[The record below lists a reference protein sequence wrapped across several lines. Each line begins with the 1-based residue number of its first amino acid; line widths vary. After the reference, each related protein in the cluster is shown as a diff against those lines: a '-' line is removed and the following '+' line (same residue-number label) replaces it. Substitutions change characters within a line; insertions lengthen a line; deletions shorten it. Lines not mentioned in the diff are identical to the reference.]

1 MVGRPS
7 QILLNGQIPQL
18 HLYEGK
24 HPSEAYVIFSDVS
37 MFYADTSR
45 GGADHKNP
53 HSKNWADK
61 FESSSSSHKP
71 QIITIVIF

>member
-7 QILLNGQIPQL
+7 QFLLNGQIPQL
-18 HLYEGK
+18 HLYEDK

-45 GGADHKNP
+45 GGADQKNP
-53 HSKNWADK
+53 HSKN
-61 FESSSSSHKP
+61 EG
-71 QIITIVIF
+71 